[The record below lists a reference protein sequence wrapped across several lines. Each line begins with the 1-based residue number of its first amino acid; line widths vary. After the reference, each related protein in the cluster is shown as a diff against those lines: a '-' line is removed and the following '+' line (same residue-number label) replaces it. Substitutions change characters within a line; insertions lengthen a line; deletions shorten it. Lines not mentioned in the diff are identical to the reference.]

1 MNWCLKLS
9 AGSWLW
15 PDGCSSCCRDTWSQ
29 GQSSPGCQSSWLSA
43 ASPAAGSRWPPQSP
57 WSGGWLGSGWKIQIK
72 LDFTHRNLQFAVQI
86 WLLFAKNWKK
96 YCSSDVRWD
105 CCVNILYLRDCSW
118 CKNKVSLCRF
128 SNDSMV
134 AFKPIEANI
143 SNDFISFIFNT
154 PGGALW
160 CKSILSSIHAP
171 PLNTR
176 KAYLYLSITR
186 QVIPV
191 NMSALH

>member
-1 MNWCLKLS
+1 M
-9 AGSWLW
+9 
-15 PDGCSSCCRDTWSQ
+15 WSR
-29 GQSSPGCQSSWLSA
+29 GQSSPSCRSSELSV
-43 ASPAAGSRWPPQSP
+43 ASPAAESRWPPQSP
-57 WSGGWLGSGWKIQIK
+57 WSGTWQCSGWSIQFYVINYDEPSLTEISSSLFK
-72 LDFTHRNLQFAVQI
+72 SGSSSLKTEKVVHQMRNG
-86 WLLFAKNWKK
+86 
-96 YCSSDVRWD
+96 
-105 CCVNILYLRDCSW
+105 CVNILYLWDCS
-118 CKNKVSLCRF
+118 CKNKCSLCRF

-176 KAYLYLSITR
+176 KAYLYLSISR
-186 QVIPV
+186 QVVSLNII
-191 NMSALH
+191 AFH